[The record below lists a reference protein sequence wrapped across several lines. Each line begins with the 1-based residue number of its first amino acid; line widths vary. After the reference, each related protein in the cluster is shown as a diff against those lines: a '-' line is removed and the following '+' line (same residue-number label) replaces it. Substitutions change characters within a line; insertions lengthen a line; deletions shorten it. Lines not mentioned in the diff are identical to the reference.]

1 MTSVTQIQP
10 GPSPLAS
17 GDELPLVQAQ
27 AAIAAALVPITET
40 EVVPVA
46 QALGRVLHAAL
57 ISPIAVPAHDNSAMD
72 GYALRGA
79 DLVEGADTLLQ
90 AEPATVF
97 AGAPYLQPVPS
108 GGCIRIMTG
117 AVMPP
122 GLDTVVPIEL
132 CDVQAGEVRIHPG
145 LLKTGDNRR
154 RAGEDLAL
162 GSAALSAGRQLR
174 PADLGLAA
182 SLGHATLT
190 VRRRLRVALFST
202 GDELR
207 SPGDALPPG
216 CIYDS
221 NRYSLLGALTRLGVE
236 ILDLGLVAD
245 NEAALTAAMA
255 SAVAR
260 CDAVVTSGG
269 VSMGDADYTRQMLQK
284 MGEVAFWKVAMR
296 PGRPF
301 AFGPVLGSD
310 GKRAMLF
317 ALPGNP
323 VAALVTFYALAQPA
337 LRVLAGAAPEPMPVL
352 RALSSSAIRKR
363 PGRTEFQRARV
374 TQAADGTWQVTLT
387 GAQGAG
393 ILRSMSQANALVV
406 LGHEQGSVAA
416 GDPVDVWLFDGL
428 V

>member
-1 MTSVTQIQP
+1 MTAVIQPQP
-10 GPSPLAS
+10 GPSPRAS
-17 GDELPLVQAQ
+17 GDELPLAQAQ
-27 AAIAAALVPITET
+27 AAIAVALVPITET

-46 QALGRVLHAAL
+46 LALGRVLHADL
-57 ISPIAVPAHDNSAMD
+57 VSPINVPAHDNSAMD
-72 GYALRGA
+72 GYALHGSDLMPGA
-79 DLVEGADTLLQ
+79 VTLLH
-90 AEPATVF
+90 AEPDTVF

-132 CDVQAGEVRIHPG
+132 CQVQAGEVQIRPG

-162 GSAALSAGRQLR
+162 GSPALGAGRQLR

-182 SLGHATLT
+182 SLGHATLV

-207 SPGDALPPG
+207 SPGEALPPG

-236 ILDLGLVAD
+236 ILDLGLVPD

-255 SAVAR
+255 CAVAR

-301 AFGPVLGSD
+301 AFGPLLGSD
-310 GKRAMLF
+310 GKRALLF

-323 VAALVTFYALAQPA
+323 VAALVTFYALAQAA
-337 LRVLAGAAPEPMPVL
+337 LKVLAGAVPEPMPVL
-352 RALSSSAIRKR
+352 RARSASAIRKR

-374 TQAADGTWQVTLT
+374 TQAADGAWQVALT

-406 LGHEQGSVAA
+406 LNHEQGSVAA
-416 GDPVDVWLFDGL
+416 GDLVDVWLFDGL
-428 V
+428 I

>member
-1 MTSVTQIQP
+1 MSTVTTAQP

-17 GDELPLVQAQ
+17 GDELPVAQAQ
-27 AAIAAALVPITET
+27 AAMAAMLVPVTET
-40 EVVPVA
+40 ETVSVA
-46 QALGRVLHAAL
+46 QALGRVLHEDL
-57 ISPIAVPAHDNSAMD
+57 VSPINVPAHDNSAMD
-72 GYALRGA
+72 GYALRGS
-79 DLVEGADTLLQ
+79 DLLPGSDTLLR

-97 AGAPYLQPVPS
+97 AGAPYVQPVPA

-117 AVMPP
+117 AVMPA

-132 CDVQAGEVRIHPG
+132 CLVQAGEVRIHPG
-145 LLKTGDNRR
+145 LLKVGENRR

-162 GSAALSAGRQLR
+162 GSAALTAGRQLR

-207 SPGDALPPG
+207 SPGEALPPG

-221 NRYSLLGALTRLGVE
+221 NRFSLLGALTRLGVE
-236 ILDLGLVAD
+236 ILDLGLVPD
-245 NEAALTAAMA
+245 NEAALAAAMTT
-255 SAVAR
+255 AVDQ

-269 VSMGDADYTRQMLQK
+269 VSMGDADYTRQMLQQ
-284 MGEVAFWKVAMR
+284 MGQVAFWKVAMR

-301 AFGPVLGSD
+301 AFGPLLGSN

-337 LRVLAGAAPEPMPVL
+337 LRVLSGAMPEPMPVL
-352 RALSSSAIRKR
+352 RARSAASIRKR

-374 TQAADGTWQVTLT
+374 SQATDGSWQVALT

-406 LGHEQGSVAA
+406 LGHDQGSVAA